1 MQKVIRILAKNSKEK
16 VQLFKPSDPVQL
28 RVAKKAFRLR
38 KSPIELPN
46 DRTSRGGDQ
55 FTSQSNPSAIPPV
68 QFPRARIQRSNQ
80 FPRVG
85 IHSLQPRIHL
95 PPLST
100 SERWSTQEPT
110 PGIIETQPSI
120 QLPPLR
126 VQTQRSEDII
136 RRSNVF
142 QPLNVVE
149 TPNISISA
157 DEDNLR

>member
-1 MQKVIRILAKNSKEK
+1 MIRILAKNSKEK
-16 VQLFKPSDPVQL
+16 VQLSRPSDPGQL
-28 RVAKKAFRLR
+28 CVAKKAARLR
-38 KSPIELPN
+38 KSPTELPN
-46 DRTSRGGDQ
+46 DRASRRGNQ

-68 QFPRARIQRSNQ
+68 QFPMARIQRSNQ

-95 PPLST
+95 PPLNT
-100 SERWSTQEPT
+100 SERWSTQQPT

-136 RRSNVF
+136 RCSNVI

-149 TPNISISA
+149 IPNITISV
-157 DEDNLR
+157 DDDDLR